1 MKNIFVLLFLGIP
14 VLASSQAITE
24 EQFIMMVESAQEQCV
39 GAHENYVRQTNE
51 GFAKSIWG
59 KTVRFNEAEIVK
71 FFNKP
76 SGEKVSAGFDLYM
89 KSKKNWRYTF
99 DPKKSTDLLTNNG
112 VRVTESSN
120 QPWIIARQNILYAE
134 NVNEDHKIA
143 LELYCTY
150 QEFLETLRIGQTQ
163 SIEFL
168 ISGFSGSISS
178 DSKIY
183 GVLTKVNTEK
193 QTIECSNGHKFDKGT
208 GYNFCPTCGEPLE

>member
-1 MKNIFVLLFLGIP
+1 
-14 VLASSQAITE
+14 
-24 EQFIMMVESAQEQCV
+24 
-39 GAHENYVRQTNE
+39 
-51 GFAKSIWG
+51 
-59 KTVRFNEAEIVK
+59 
-71 FFNKP
+71 
-76 SGEKVSAGFDLYM
+76 M

-134 NVNEDHKIA
+134 NVNEDHKIT